1 MYNKRKMGKEIG
13 NVLWFDQKKGFG
25 FVKVITPDSDLNGN
39 EVFVHYSQIQCE
51 SSYKKLYPGEN
62 VSLNV
67 DENEN
72 SDDPKKKY
80 VSSEITGLFG
90 SKLLV
95 DNEEYIVKVIRKREN
110 RKLSGD
116 GDGDLACNSAL
127 LPDILFYEYIQY
139 L

>member
-110 RKLSGD
+110 RKLSGGDGDGGD
-116 GDGDLACNSAL
+116 GDGDDGDDDDVN
-127 LPDILFYEYIQY
+127 
-139 L
+139 

>member
-62 VSLNV
+62 VSLDIVKN
-67 DENEN
+67 DAEDNNGKEFLSQN
-72 SDDPKKKY
+72 
-80 VSSEITGLFG
+80 ITGLYG
-90 SKLLV
+90 TPLLV
-95 DNEEYIVKVIRKREN
+95 DNENYIVKIIRRRNNDVVQTDE
-110 RKLSGD
+110 
-116 GDGDLACNSAL
+116 
-127 LPDILFYEYIQY
+127 PDQ
-139 L
+139 

>member
-1 MYNKRKMGKEIG
+1 MGKEIG

-25 FVKVITPDSDLNGN
+25 FVKVITPDSGLNGN

-67 DENEN
+67 DENAG

-95 DNEEYIVKVIRKREN
+95 DNDEYIIKVIRKREN
-110 RKLSGD
+110 RNLSARGDDD
-116 GDGDLACNSAL
+116 GDQTSKGGFSLDDEGDDVN
-127 LPDILFYEYIQY
+127 
-139 L
+139 

>member
-25 FVKVITPDSDLNGN
+25 FVKVITPDSDLSGN

-67 DENEN
+67 DENEG

-95 DNEEYIVKVIRKREN
+95 DNEEYIIKVIRKREN
-110 RKLSGD
+110 RKLSD
-116 GDGDLACNSAL
+116 GDDGGDDVN
-127 LPDILFYEYIQY
+127 
-139 L
+139 